1 MTTIYAR
8 GRRGP
13 RRPLLQAILPGLA
26 AMLAAVPAAAHETR
40 LEEVRV
46 SGHYDNSVGSSDA
59 ASQGVIGAELLENR
73 PALRTGEI
81 LEYVPGMIV
90 TQHSG
95 DGKANQYFLRGFNL
109 DHGTDFATRVDG
121 VPVNLPTHGHGHG
134 YTDLNFLMPELVERI
149 DYRKGPYFAENG
161 DFSTAGSAD
170 IWLRDSLA
178 RPLAS
183 ITLGE
188 HGFGRLFA
196 AGSVATGTGHWLA
209 AFEHQVRDGPW
220 VEPADLRRNNAL
232 LRYSDRRGAD
242 RLSVTGMF
250 HDSRWRATDQV
261 PLRAIDAGLID
272 RFGSL
277 DPTDGGRTR
286 RASLSANL
294 HRHLDDG
301 AFEARAWVLAYRM
314 NLLSNFTYFLDDPV
328 DGDQFEQ
335 TDWRRATGGELR
347 RLWRARLGGLPIL
360 NSVGLQWRHD
370 RIDLGL
376 RKTRA
381 GERLD
386 TVRDDSVRQTSAAL
400 YARSEVAW
408 QPWLRTVAGL
418 RFDRYWFDVEASQAA
433 NSGAT
438 SAGRM
443 SPNLSAILGP
453 WSDTEFFLNWG
464 RGFHSNDGRGTV
476 TRLDPNTGDPAEPV
490 PGLVPA
496 DGFEIGMR
504 SEAIAGLQSS
514 LSVWQLETDS
524 ELVFVGDAGTTE
536 AGRPARRRGIEFSN
550 RYTPR
555 PWLLIDAD
563 LAWTRARFN
572 DGDPA
577 GDRIPG
583 AVERVASLAVT
594 LRERDRWLA
603 SLQLRHLGARPLVE
617 DDSVRAGSMTLV
629 NLRLGWRLNRSTRLQ
644 LDVFNLFDRE
654 ANDIEYA
661 YESRLPGEA
670 GPVFDRH
677 VHPVEPRAARL
688 SLLFEL

>member
-1 MTTIYAR
+1 MRPPRAKAIGTISIGGITALGAAALLVAR
-8 GRRGP
+8 
-13 RRPLLQAILPGLA
+13 
-26 AMLAAVPAAAHETR
+26 PAAAHEPQ
-40 LEEVRV
+40 LEEIRV
-46 SGHYDNSVGSSDA
+46 TGHYDNSVGSSDA
-59 ASQGVIGAELLENR
+59 ASQGVIGAGLLENR

-121 VPVNLPTHGHGHG
+121 IPANLPTHGHGHG

-149 DYRKGPYFAENG
+149 GYRKGPYFADNG

-170 IWLRDSLA
+170 IVLRDSLA

-183 ITLGE
+183 LSVGN

-196 AGSVATGTGHWLA
+196 AGSVATGTGNWLA

-220 VEPADLRRNNAL
+220 VEPADLRRDNAL
-232 LRYSDRRGAD
+232 LRYSERRGAD
-242 RLSVTGMF
+242 RFSVTGMF

-261 PLRAIDAGLID
+261 PLRAIESGLID
-272 RFGSL
+272 RFGSI
-277 DPTDGGRTR
+277 DPSDGGRTR

-294 HRHLDDG
+294 HRHLDG
-301 AFEARAWVLAYRM
+301 GSFEARAWVLAYRM
-314 NLLSNFTYFLDDPV
+314 SLLSNFTYFLEDAV
-328 DGDQFEQ
+328 EGDQFEQ

-347 RLWRARLGGLPIL
+347 RSWAARLGGLPMR

-370 RIDLGL
+370 RISVGL
-376 RKTRA
+376 HKTR
-381 GERLD
+381 GGQRLD
-386 TVRDDSVRQTSAAL
+386 TVREDSVRQTSAAA
-400 YARSEVAW
+400 YAESEIAW
-408 QPWLRTVAGL
+408 QPWLRTIAGL
-418 RFDRYWFDVEASQAA
+418 RFDRYWFDVEAMQAA
-433 NSGAT
+433 NTGAAH
-438 SAGRM
+438 AGRM
-443 SPNLSAILGP
+443 SPKLSAILGP
-453 WSDTEFFLNWG
+453 WSGTELFLNWG

-476 TRLDPNTGDPAEPV
+476 TRIDPNTGDPAEPV

-496 DGFEIGMR
+496 SGFELGMR
-504 SEAIAGLQSS
+504 TEAIAGLQSS
-514 LSVWQLETDS
+514 LALWQLETDS

-536 AGRPARRRGIEFSN
+536 AGRPARRRGIELSN

-563 LAWTRARFN
+563 LAWTRARFT
-572 DGDPA
+572 DADPA

-594 LRERDRWLA
+594 LRESERWLA
-603 SLQLRHLGARPLVE
+603 SLQLRHLGSRPLVE
-617 DDSVRAGSMTLV
+617 DDSVRAGSTTLV
-629 NLRLGWRLNRSTRLQ
+629 NLRLGWRVHRNARLQ
-644 LDVFNLFDRE
+644 LDVFNLLDRK

-688 SLLFEL
+688 SLLLDF